1 MLIHRRSVLAG
12 LALAGLRP
20 GLASAMQIVEVGTVL
35 TATGQ
40 TTGQLRGEKRALQVG
55 EPVFIDDMLA
65 TGEGA
70 RLAARLGDATR
81 LSLGERTRVRIDKFL
96 VDRGG
101 ELVLERGAM
110 LFDRPDNQPSGP
122 LNVTTPFGLIA
133 ARGTKFFAG
142 PSDGVFGVFVE
153 HGVVTVATKGGQV
166 TLTNGLGTNL
176 VHARQA
182 PSEPGSWSTLR
193 IAQAEASVIA
203 EASMESAPPAAAV
216 PRGPRPA
223 PKP

>member
-1 MLIHRRSVLAG
+1 MLIHRRTVLTG
-12 LALAGLRP
+12 LALAGLGP
-20 GLASAMQIVEVGTVL
+20 GFASAMEIVEVGTVL
-35 TATGQ
+35 SATGQ
-40 TTGQLRGEKRALQVG
+40 TTGQLRGEKRALRVG

-65 TGEGA
+65 TGAAA

-101 ELVLERGAM
+101 ELLLERGAI
-110 LFDRPDNQPSGP
+110 LFDRPDDQPSGP

-142 PSDGVFGVFVE
+142 PSDGVFGIFVE

-176 VHARQA
+176 VNARKA
-182 PSEPGSWSTLR
+182 PTEPTSWSTLR

-203 EASMESAPPAAAV
+203 EPTMEQAPPAAAA
-216 PRGPRPA
+216 PRARQPA